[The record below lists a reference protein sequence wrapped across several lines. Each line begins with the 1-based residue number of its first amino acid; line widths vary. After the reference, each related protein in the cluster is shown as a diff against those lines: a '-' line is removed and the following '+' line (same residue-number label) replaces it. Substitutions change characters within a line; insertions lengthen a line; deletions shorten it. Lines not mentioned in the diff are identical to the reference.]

1 MRVIWFSTVN
11 NIYVLNIRYVYDFTM
26 TLHVLIA
33 LYCYVILGGPNLK
46 AGGVVTV

>member
-26 TLHVLIA
+26 TLHVIA
-33 LYCYVILGGPNLK
+33 LYLYIILGGPNLK